1 MTFLKLMM
9 SGAMMM
15 SLILNQANLS
25 TEYPEQDRPEDLA
38 HEENSCVGL
47 NYHRVR
53 DYGVVENVF
62 RLLSSNK
69 ELSVYSVSTEA
80 FESQMKFLRDQDAN
94 FVTME
99 ELIGYY
105 EEGNFPERCV
115 WVSFDDM
122 DTTIRENAHP
132 ILEKYS
138 IPATGF
144 VITGEVG
151 NEDFNNISLLEQEQL
166 NEMEASG
173 LWEFSTHTH
182 DFHHLDGN
190 TARLLTKNEE
200 EVKADTQASQDYF
213 ESEFDGK
220 DINSIAYPF
229 GQANDTA
236 IEVFGDQG
244 IDYGFTLEE
253 KEIRPDSHPYYIPR
267 VLVSEDAFEL
277 LIEDWEGLR

>member
-1 MTFLKLMM
+1 MMFLKLMM
-9 SGAMMM
+9 SGALMI
-15 SLILNQANLS
+15 SLALNQTNLP
-25 TEYPEQDRPEDLA
+25 TEYPEMDRPEDLD

-62 RLLSSNK
+62 KFLSSNK

-80 FESQMKFLRDQDAN
+80 FDSQMKFLRDQDAN

-99 ELIGYY
+99 ELVGYY

-122 DTTIRENAHP
+122 DTTIYENAHP
-132 ILEKYS
+132 ILEKYNV
-138 IPATGF
+138 PATGF

-151 NEDFNNISLLEQEQL
+151 NEDFNNISLLEQEEL
-166 NEMEASG
+166 NEMKDTG

-182 DFHHLDGN
+182 NLHHLDGN

-200 EVKADTQASQDYF
+200 EVAVDTEESLDYF
-213 ESEFDGK
+213 ESEFNDA
-220 DINSIAYPF
+220 DINTIAYPF
-229 GQANDTA
+229 GQANDNAT
-236 IEVFGDQG
+236 EVFEDNG
-244 IDYGFTLEE
+244 IEYGFTLEE
-253 KEIRPDSHPYYIPR
+253 KEIRPDSNPYYIPR
-267 VLVSEDAFEL
+267 VLISEDAFEL
-277 LIEDWEGLR
+277 LIEDWEGLS

>member
-1 MTFLKLMM
+1 MMFLKLMM
-9 SGAMMM
+9 SGALMI
-15 SLILNQANLS
+15 SLALNQTNLP
-25 TEYPEQDRPEDLA
+25 TEYPEMDRPEDLD

-62 RLLSSNK
+62 KFLSSNK

-80 FESQMKFLRDQDAN
+80 FDSQMKFLRDQDAN

-99 ELIGYY
+99 ELVGYY

-122 DTTIRENAHP
+122 DTTIYENAHP
-132 ILEKYS
+132 ILEKYNV
-138 IPATGF
+138 PATGF

-166 NEMEASG
+166 NEMKDTG

-182 DFHHLDGN
+182 NFHYLDGN

-200 EVKADTQASQDYF
+200 EVAVDTEESLDYF
-213 ESEFDGK
+213 ESEFNDA
-220 DINSIAYPF
+220 DINTIAYPF
-229 GQANDTA
+229 GQANDNAT
-236 IEVFGDQG
+236 EVFEDNG
-244 IDYGFTLEE
+244 IEYGFTLEE
-253 KEIRPDSHPYYIPR
+253 KEIRPDSNPYYIPR
-267 VLVSEDAFEL
+267 VLISEDAFEL
-277 LIEDWEGLR
+277 LIEDWEGLS